1 MADISRRW
9 RRSLRFTPEP
19 EIEDR
24 NLKKVEKMSRK
35 VFVGDREYFPGIG
48 QIRYEGS
55 ESDNALAFKA
65 YDPAR
70 VVAGKTM
77 EEHLRFAVCYWHTFC
92 AEGADPFG
100 PGTRSHA
107 WAVKTDA
114 MDRSRDRL
122 DAAFEFF
129 SKLNVP
135 FWCFHD
141 FDLASEGASV
151 AESEENL
158 RAMVELAGERQ
169 RETGLRLLWGT
180 ANLFSHPR
188 FMNGAA
194 TNPDFAVVAR
204 AAAQVKAALDAT
216 VELGGGNYVFWGGRE
231 GYACLQNT
239 DTRRELE
246 HMAIFL
252 EKARDYGRSIGFDGT
267 FLIEPKPM
275 EPMKHQYDFDAQT
288 VIGFLRHHGLA
299 GDFKL
304 NIEANHATLAG
315 HSFAHDLRMA
325 ADADLLGSIDAN
337 RGDPQNGWDTDQ
349 FPLDLYDC
357 VHGMMVVLEAGGLGR
372 GGLNFDAKVR
382 RESTDIEDMFIAH
395 IGGMDAFA
403 RGLLIADSVLGDPRM
418 HSLRQGRYASF
429 DSGDGERFENRE
441 LDLAALRDIAAGSE
455 EPAQI
460 SGKQELVEN
469 LINDHIVRAGR

>member
-1 MADISRRW
+1 M
-9 RRSLRFTPEP
+9 SL
-19 EIEDR
+19 
-24 NLKKVEKMSRK
+24 K

-48 QIRYEGS
+48 RIRYEGP

-70 VVAGKTM
+70 VVASKTM

-100 PGTRSHA
+100 PGTRRHA
-107 WAVKTDA
+107 WAAKADA

-141 FDLASEGASV
+141 FDLSSEGDSV
-151 AESEENL
+151 GESEENL
-158 RAMVELAGERQ
+158 RAMVELAKERQ

-188 FMNGAA
+188 YMNGAA

-204 AAAQVKAALDAT
+204 AAAQVKAALEAT

-315 HSFAHDLRMA
+315 HPFAHDLRMA
-325 ADADLLGSIDAN
+325 ADAGLLGSIDAN

-403 RGLLIADSVLGDPRM
+403 RGLLVADSILADPKM
-418 HSLRQGRYASF
+418 HALRQGRYGSF

-441 LDLAALRDIAAGSE
+441 LDLEALRDIAAAAG

-469 LINDHIVRAGR
+469 LINDHIVRAAG

>member
-1 MADISRRW
+1 M
-9 RRSLRFTPEP
+9 
-19 EIEDR
+19 
-24 NLKKVEKMSRK
+24 NRK

-48 QIRYEGS
+48 RIGYEGP

-100 PGTRSHA
+100 PGTRRHA
-107 WAVKTDA
+107 WAVKADA
-114 MDRSRDRL
+114 MDRSRDRV

-129 SKLNVP
+129 SKLGVP

-141 FDLASEGASV
+141 FDLSSEGASV
-151 AESEENL
+151 GESEENL
-158 RAMVELAGERQ
+158 RAMVELAKERQ

-188 FMNGAA
+188 YMNGAA

-204 AAAQVKAALDAT
+204 AAAQVKAALEAT
-216 VELGGGNYVFWGGRE
+216 VELGGSNYVFWGGRE

-252 EKARDYGRSIGFDGT
+252 EKARDYGRSIGFDGA

-315 HSFAHDLRMA
+315 HPFAHDLRMA
-325 ADADLLGSIDAN
+325 ADAGLLGSIDAN

-382 RESTDIEDMFIAH
+382 RESTDVEDMFIAH

-403 RGLLIADSVLGDPRM
+403 RGLLIADSILGDPRM
-418 HSLRQGRYASF
+418 HSLRQGRYSSF

-441 LDLAALRDIAAGSE
+441 LDLPALRDIAAAAG
-455 EPAQI
+455 EPARI

-469 LINDHIVRAGR
+469 LINDHIVRAAG